1 MDCSEIKALLS
12 EYMDGTLDPET
23 KDLVDQHVASCAEC
37 REELA
42 SLKALVHELE
52 SLEPMQ
58 PPKDF
63 LDQVHERLEK
73 PSWFS
78 TLLRTLFRP
87 FQIKLPL
94 KIAGAAAMAILVFS
108 LLYFQREEFR
118 APGVAVQEDR
128 QADEVVAKKGR
139 AIETKARPA
148 LQQTALKESQEAT
161 RPIEV
166 ALLVREDLTPWA
178 HEPSG
183 AIQSPIPSEKQ
194 QPETA
199 RRALQSAQMKEEE
212 RSAGLGAQDK
222 ARYEL
227 AEKHDPFAAFKD
239 LIGSVQGKVLSV
251 DYNAE
256 TKQPE
261 ALLTQIPAS
270 RWKEFKEQ
278 LKALGDLEIPVE
290 PRIQE
295 GQENLQVRIRLLHQN
310 HGHSQ

>member
-12 EYMDGTLDPET
+12 EYIDGTLEPET

-42 SLKALVHELE
+42 SLKALVHELG

-58 PPKDF
+58 PPEDF
-63 LDQVHERLEK
+63 LVQVHERLEK
-73 PSWFS
+73 PSLFS

-94 KIAGAAAMAILVFS
+94 QIAGAVAMAILVFS

-118 APGVAVQEDR
+118 APGVAPQEDK
-128 QADEVVAKKGR
+128 QADEVVGTKDR
-139 AIETKARPA
+139 AIKTKARPA
-148 LQQTALKESQEAT
+148 LQQTALKESQKAT

-166 ALLVREDLTPWA
+166 TILVREDLTPWA

-183 AIQSPIPSEKQ
+183 AIESPIPSEKQ

-199 RRALQSAQMKEEE
+199 RRTLQSAQMKEEE

-222 ARYEL
+222 VPYKIAKED
-227 AEKHDPFAAFKD
+227 DPLVGLNR
-239 LIGSVQGKVLSV
+239 LIRSLQGKVLSV
-251 DYNAE
+251 HRDKNPR
-256 TKQPE
+256 QPGTLY
-261 ALLTQIPAS
+261 AQIPAS
-270 RWKEFKEQ
+270 RWEEFKDQ
-278 LKALGDLEIPVE
+278 LKALGDLEIPAE

-295 GQENLQVRIRLLHQN
+295 GEENLQVRIRLLTQN
-310 HGHSQ
+310 HGQSN